1 MTQAARGLTGPS
13 AVITVLL
20 ASVCATAAEG
30 PATAGGQ
37 GMHRV
42 IDDAW
47 VEQTVRDLVDEH
59 GLEATARARQGVA
72 QVASFWRE
80 ADGTPE
86 AFTTFCKDQFLS
98 DPARLAELLA
108 RFETG
113 LEALSGHGVA
123 LTRTLREP
131 VDLDRVEPL
140 PVDLLFA
147 TLNPF
152 DHLSD
157 DVFKTRVA
165 FVALLNFPVVRAEDA
180 GDLSRKGLAAMRL
193 TGSFAIRVPGEVRQ
207 SVTAAYAKADD
218 YIANY
223 NIHMGGLVTAE
234 GRRPF
239 PGDLVLISHWGL
251 RDHIKALYSDARRNL
266 EDQRL
271 IYQVM
276 QRIVRQEIP
285 AVVINNPDV
294 DWDPVANVV
303 MPRAKNG
310 PTPSAARE
318 DDARF
323 ARLLD
328 VFHAERRQDE
338 YSPLFPTHIERK
350 FRYEREI
357 PEATVEG
364 LLKALL
370 SDPVARDVAKLIAAR
385 LGRPLEPFDIWY
397 DGFKARSHYDG
408 ATLDAKVTSRYP
420 TLAAFQADLPTI
432 LGQLGFSADT
442 AKYLSKRIVVDP
454 SRGAGHAMGAGMRT
468 DSAHLRTRVPRGG
481 MNYKG
486 FNIAL
491 HELGHCV
498 EQTFTL
504 DRVDSTLVQGVPNT
518 AFTEAFAFLFQER
531 DLEVLGLGQRDAAT
545 RALSAV
551 DTYWMAFE
559 IAGVGL
565 LDMDTWRW
573 MYAHPDAT
581 PAALREAV
589 VGRAIEI
596 WNTWYAPVLGV
607 RDSPILAIYSH
618 MISNGLY
625 LPDYPIGHLIQF
637 QMEKRIEGRNLAAEM
652 ERMCVQGRLTPDTWM
667 RGAVGG
673 PLSAKPLIEAAR
685 AGLKLIPKQ
694 K

>member
-1 MTQAARGLTGPS
+1 ML
-13 AVITVLL
+13 TVLL
-20 ASVCATAAEG
+20 GAGGAHAADD
-30 PATAGGQ
+30 PKTVGGQ
-37 GMHRV
+37 GMHRF
-42 IDDAW
+42 IDDAR
-47 VEQTVRDLVDEH
+47 VASTVQDLVDDQGFE
-59 GLEATARARQGVA
+59 TAVRARQGVA
-72 QVASFWRE
+72 QVAAFWRQ

-86 AFTTFCKDQFLS
+86 EFTAFCKDQFLS
-98 DPARLAELLA
+98 DPAKLAALLE
-108 RFETG
+108 RFETS

-123 LTRTLREP
+123 LIRALREP
-131 VDLDRVEPL
+131 VDLDRLEPL
-140 PVDLLFA
+140 PVDLLLA

-165 FVALLNFPVVRAEDA
+165 FVALLNYPVVRAENATDMPRRA
-180 GDLSRKGLAAMRL
+180 WAAMRL
-193 TGSFAIRVPGEVRQ
+193 TGAFALRIPGEVRQ
-207 SVTAAYAKADD
+207 QVTAAYAKAED

-223 NIHMGGLVTAE
+223 NIHMKDLVTAD

-239 PGDLVLISHWGL
+239 PENLVLISHWGL
-251 RDHIKALYSDARRNL
+251 RDHIKSLYSDARKNL

-285 AVVINNPDV
+285 SVVINNPDV
-294 DWDPVANVV
+294 DWDPVTNQVKA
-303 MPRAKNG
+303 RAING

-318 DDARF
+318 ADVRF

-328 VFHAERRQDE
+328 VFHAERRQDG
-338 YSPLFPTHIERK
+338 YSPLFPTHIDRK
-350 FRYEREI
+350 FGYEREI

-364 LLKALL
+364 LLKGIL
-370 SDPVARDVAKLIAAR
+370 SDPVAKDVAKLIVSR
-385 LGRPLEPFDIWY
+385 LGRPLEPFDIWF
-397 DGFKARSHYDG
+397 DGFKARSHFDG
-408 ATLDAKVTSRYP
+408 AALDARVTSRYP
-420 TLAAFQADLPTI
+420 TLAAYQADLPKI
-432 LGQLGFSADT
+432 LGQLGFADDT
-442 AKYLSKRIVVDP
+442 AKFLSEHIVVDP

-468 DSAHLRTRVPRGG
+468 DSAHLRTRVPKGG

-486 FNIAL
+486 FNIAA

-498 EQTFTL
+498 EQVFTL
-504 DRVDSTLVQGVPNT
+504 NKVDSTLVQGVPNT

-531 DLEVLGLGQRDAAT
+531 DLEILGLGQRDDLT

-551 DTYWMAFE
+551 DTYWMTFE
-559 IAGVGL
+559 IAGVGV
-565 LDMDTWRW
+565 LDMETWRW

-589 VGRAIEI
+589 LAKAIEI
-596 WNTWYAPVLGV
+596 WNTYYAPVLGV

-637 QMEKRIEGRNLAAEM
+637 QMERQIEGKNLAAEM
-652 ERMCVQGRLTPDTWM
+652 ERMCVQGRLTPDKWM

-673 PLSAKPLIEAAR
+673 PLSTKPLVEAAK
-685 AGLKLIPKQ
+685 AGLKVIAKQ